1 MVTSYLQF
9 GCLFIH
15 SMCNV
20 NVVEYLPCI
29 HEQLVNM
36 VYISSEGERCVR
48 ERYVRKDEGP
58 RKCKKEG
65 GGERYLHLWNSCFV
79 SSSPV
84 S

>member
-48 ERYVRKDEGP
+48 EGEVCEEG
-58 RKCKKEG
+58 
-65 GGERYLHLWNSCFV
+65 
-79 SSSPV
+79 
-84 S
+84 

>member
-1 MVTSYLQF
+1 MVTSHLQF

-15 SMCNV
+15 SMCNI

-48 ERYVRKDEGP
+48 ERGVCGR
-58 RKCKKEG
+58 EG
-65 GGERYLHLWNSCFV
+65 GMCGRKVCV
-79 SSSPV
+79 CV
-84 S
+84 